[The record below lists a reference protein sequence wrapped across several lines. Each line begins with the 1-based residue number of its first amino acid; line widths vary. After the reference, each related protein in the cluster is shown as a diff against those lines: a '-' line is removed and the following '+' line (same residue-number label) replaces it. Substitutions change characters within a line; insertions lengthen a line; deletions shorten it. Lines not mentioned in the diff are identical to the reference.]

1 MSKFIPEKDSD
12 IDYIKKILIK
22 YYGLER
28 FVFTRK
34 LTFFGYS
41 YKISFKPYGYYFTY
55 YKKKKLLL
63 HKNYFPR
70 WVEPDFEKRNKLFE
84 YELNLWLKSIKK
96 IFLRKNIINTSIV
109 DGAEKRKGF
118 AEKSK
123 EI

>member
-55 YKKKKLLL
+55 YKKK
-63 HKNYFPR
+63 NY
-70 WVEPDFEKRNKLFE
+70 
-84 YELNLWLKSIKK
+84 YYIKT
-96 IFLRKNIINTSIV
+96 IFQ
-109 DGAEKRKGF
+109 DG
-118 AEKSK
+118 
-123 EI
+123 